1 MTLEQCTP
9 GAANKRERWWIKKL
23 APTLNIRD
31 VALRMSC
38 RTTAACFPNRARASL
53 GRRFTTCPSQEN
65 CVLPPVPTS
74 CVRSACLELS
84 DDTSKFWFA
93 KYIRD
98 RSALQKMGTV
108 VPSQSGT
115 LRETIQTLTTA
126 LRVNASPCYQ
136 LAQLQQIKKYGS
148 QQEAHAT
155 FHKVR
160 HRIAQHT
167 SIHIPYRM
175 PLCTPNLR
183 VADGQLVQNEKY
195 FSCTTC
201 NTYSTHYLSMQL
213 SQ

>member
-1 MTLEQCTP
+1 MS
-9 GAANKRERWWIKKL
+9 GAPRS
-23 APTLNIRD
+23 D
-31 VALRMSC
+31 SQ
-38 RTTAACFPNRARASL
+38 TAAAAPQPTQSSTPVARASIAGRGARGDAVLQRRIHPTDLL
-53 GRRFTTCPSQEN
+53 GLVILRLLL
-65 CVLPPVPTS
+65 LPGLLV
-74 CVRSACLELS
+74 CLELS